1 MDIFFQKSTEA
12 LNMDI
17 FFQKCTDA
25 FLLHQRT
32 VGKRKF
38 QVKKFFLHF
47 CLGPKMG
54 KLVFDRVKGKTFFFF
69 SFEKIKEYIPPL

>member
-1 MDIFFQKSTEA
+1 MDIFFSKKHRGFKYGY
-12 LNMDI
+12 

-69 SFEKIKEYIPPL
+69 